1 MASYNELLALIDAYI
16 NQNGVQAITG
26 QVLNGVLRAMVD
38 QLGRGYSIMGAA
50 DPTTDPGTPDG
61 PETWF
66 ASVPG
71 TYTNFDGI
79 QIVDGELA
87 LLSYEPSTGF
97 SKNTIYE
104 GFQTVQATIDGNVGT
119 PAVGV
124 SYANGILSFDFHNM
138 KGVTGDP
145 AGFGAVTASVDSNIG
160 TPSVQVQT
168 SGPDTAKAIAFQF
181 HNLKGETGV
190 TSVLATVDNTSGNP
204 QCAVSLNGQQLV
216 LNFTGLKGAQGDTG
230 SSVDYPFTIVNNLT
244 TNDPAQALSAAMG
257 VQLESKVSQLE
268 AEVYVGEYAPIQTEA
283 TRNIRPTSGGIL
295 VGYNDYTYIAEVS
308 SGDEVRIMAHVRPSD
323 YMRVGFTVEYPVN
336 GSSVSG
342 YFDKGGGSDGAS
354 LSFVRT
360 APATGYIVV
369 SCASDFESI
378 EISKKVTGT
387 VGSATYKSS
396 VVDSAV
402 NEIELVKA
410 NAPINYFDKDS
421 DGILRGY
428 YIIDGR
434 YASAGGYAIT
444 HTIYVNA
451 GVQYKY
457 PHDFSWLSANYNIA
471 VCDPGG
477 EYVKNITGTYGD
489 GFVTFVPTEDC
500 FVRLNIGRAANI
512 DSFMLCLSGN
522 YPETYVAYS
531 KTIGNDYG
539 LGLRQI
545 GQIQEVV
552 ETGFFAVSRSV
563 NIFDK
568 DSSDVENNKYIA
580 VVSGSATLIS
590 ETGYRVS
597 HVLHFRAGVQYKAP
611 SPSGVSSGYIVAAS
625 VDGDGNLT
633 GESFPATIQD
643 GFQYYTL
650 QADKDVRLNIGI
662 SSIDTFM
669 VCDATEYPEQYV
681 PYYYEECLNDRYS
694 LNETQKQQV
703 YSIVGRNPLYG
714 KSITLNGDSI
724 CYGNGYLGGFG
735 KMIADENGMVY
746 ENKAVGGATITS
758 GTRSG
763 STDRHWI
770 CDTIATMN
778 ENADYAIFEGG
789 VNDASLY
796 LSSEVAL
803 GSLSSGFTSVLDK
816 TTFYGAMEYLCKTAL
831 TYFDHAKIGFVIVHK
846 MTQEYV
852 APNGLFY
859 KAAVECLEK
868 WGIPYVNL
876 NIECP
881 PLAYVDSL
889 KTEYTTSGDG
899 WHPNEAGYRRFYV
912 PKIEA
917 WMKTL

>member
-1 MASYNELLALIDAYI
+1 MSKSSIKAVIDAAI
-16 NQNGVQAITG
+16 KQNGTKSITG
-26 QVLNGVLRAMVD
+26 PVLNSVLNQMVD
-38 QLGRGYSIMGAA
+38 EVP
-50 DPTTDPGTPDG
+50 DVVNDKTTGGT
-61 PETWF
+61 T
-66 ASVPG
+66 
-71 TYTNFDGI
+71 
-79 QIVDGELA
+79 
-87 LLSYEPSTGF
+87 
-97 SKNTIYE
+97 
-104 GFQTVQATIDGNVGT
+104 
-119 PAVGV
+119 
-124 SYANGILSFDFHNM
+124 
-138 KGVTGDP
+138 
-145 AGFGAVTASVDSNIG
+145 
-160 TPSVQVQT
+160 
-168 SGPDTAKAIAFQF
+168 KAWSA
-181 HNLKGETGV
+181 E
-190 TSVLATVDNTSGNP
+190 
-204 QCAVSLNGQQLV
+204 
-216 LNFTGLKGAQGDTG
+216 QGKD
-230 SSVDYPFTIVNNLT
+230 
-244 TNDPAQALSAAMG
+244 LSAD
-257 VQLESKVSQLE
+257 VSQLSQK
-268 AEVYVGEYAPIQTEA
+268 VYVGEYAPKQVVA
-283 TRNIRPTSGGIL
+283 TRNIRPTSGGII
-295 VGYNDYTYIAEVS
+295 VGNNDYTYIAEVS
-308 SGDEVRIMAHVRPSD
+308 SGDEVRIMAHVKPND
-323 YMRVGFTVEYPVN
+323 YMRVGFTEEYPVS

-342 YFDKGGGSDGAS
+342 YFDRGGGSDGAS

-360 APATGYIVV
+360 AQATGYIVV
-369 SCASDFESI
+369 SCASDFEPI

-387 VGSATYKSS
+387 VGAAAYKSS

-402 NEIELVKA
+402 NAIELVKA
-410 NAPINYFDKDS
+410 NAQINYFDKDS

-428 YIIDGR
+428 YIIDGK

-444 HTIYVNA
+444 HPIYVKA

-457 PHDFSWLSANYNIA
+457 PHDSGWLSTSYIIA

-477 EYVKNITGTYGD
+477 EYIKNITGTYGG
-489 GFVTFVPTEDC
+489 GFVSFVPAEDC
-500 FVRLNIGRAANI
+500 FVRLNIGRAAYI
-512 DSFMLCLSGN
+512 DSFMLCLAGN

-531 KTIGNDYG
+531 KTIGDDYG

-545 GQIQEVV
+545 GQIQEKV

-580 VVSGSATLIS
+580 VSGSATLVS
-590 ETGYRVS
+590 ATGYRVS
-597 HVLHFRAGVQYKAP
+597 HVLHFRAGVQYKAQ
-611 SPSGVSSGYIVAAS
+611 SPSGISSGYIVAAS

-650 QADKDVRLNIGI
+650 QADKDVRLNIGT

-669 VCDATEYPEQYV
+669 VCEASEYPGQYV

-714 KSITLNGDSI
+714 KSVTLNGDSI

-735 KMIADENGMVY
+735 KMIAEGNGMVY

-763 STDRHWI
+763 STNRHWI

-778 ENADYAIFEGG
+778 QNADYAIFEGG

-796 LSSEVAL
+796 SSSEVAL

-831 TYFDHAKIGFVIVHK
+831 AYFDHAKIGFVIVHK

-881 PLAYVDSL
+881 PLAYIDSL